1 MNEQEAWALHD
12 DIVAWGNSVQRR
24 PNFHDYVNV
33 YHDEETGDYVVMI
46 EEPDEPTAL
55 FISRAQWDA
64 VIAEVEAALPTQ
76 HSSMTYEEAT
86 ALAQEMDDFYEV
98 ADPLNRTVEF
108 AIIANEDGT
117 YSVLA
122 IDAQES
128 RAVTRADFESWKA
141 RRDEA
146 EGEPA
151 PVEPPGYLDD
161 MNSMDA
167 MTSRVD
173 MARFLQNALQSF
185 IARERRQGRDVP
197 VALETAV
204 AILKEY
210 SVNG

>member
-1 MNEQEAWALHD
+1 MNEQEARALRD
-12 DIVAWGNSVQRR
+12 DIVAWGDSGQRR

-64 VIAEVEAALPTQ
+64 FIAEFEAALPTQ

-86 ALAQEMDDFYEV
+86 ALAQEMDDFYEA

-108 AIIANEDGT
+108 AIIAHEDGT

-128 RAVTRADFESWKA
+128 RIVTRADLERLKA
-141 RRDEA
+141 R
-146 EGEPA
+146 
-151 PVEPPGYLDD
+151 
-161 MNSMDA
+161 
-167 MTSRVD
+167 
-173 MARFLQNALQSF
+173 QNQ
-185 IARERRQGRDVP
+185 E
-197 VALETAV
+197 
-204 AILKEY
+204 
-210 SVNG
+210 